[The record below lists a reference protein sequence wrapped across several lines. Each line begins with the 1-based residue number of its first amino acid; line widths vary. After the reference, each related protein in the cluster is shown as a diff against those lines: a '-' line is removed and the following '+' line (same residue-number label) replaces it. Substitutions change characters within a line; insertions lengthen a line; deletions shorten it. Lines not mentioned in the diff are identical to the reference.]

1 MNTSAILIAISI
13 PVWIAGTWHLAQ
25 GLIGTFHPR
34 VKHEQ
39 ALLAL
44 ASLPTSS
51 ALFYFAAHLCGLV

>member
-1 MNTSAILIAISI
+1 MTNAILIVISI
-13 PVWIAGTWHLAQ
+13 PVWIAGVWHLTQ

-34 VKHEQ
+34 VKYEEH
-39 ALLAL
+39 LLAM